1 MPEQKK
7 IVFDGVSINEMG
19 RIPKIKERSAGSIV
33 EALGAAVELA
43 PNAWA
48 APVWRKLSEELV
60 EGGD

>member
-7 IVFDGVSINEMG
+7 IVFAGVSINKMEQ
-19 RIPKIKERSAGSIV
+19 IPKIKERSAGSIV
-33 EALGAAVELA
+33 EALSAAVELA

-48 APVWRKLSEELV
+48 ASVWKKLSEELI